1 MKSKTAKKSNLV
13 ERIAPLAV
21 GALAVAGVLT
31 AWAAPTTAPA
41 PAPPAEEVVPPK
53 SVFIDRPDFGKDPF
67 FPTSER
73 RGKVTTVRTNTF
85 EPQANFKDLALKGIS
100 TQKEKRLAIINN
112 KTFEANEEAA
122 VRVNGLLVNVKCIE
136 VRDASVVISVNGVT
150 KELFLGQKF

>member
-1 MKSKTAKKSNLV
+1 MKWKTAKKSNLV
-13 ERIAPLAV
+13 ERIAPLAA
-21 GALAVAGVLT
+21 GALALGGLLT
-31 AWAAPTTAPA
+31 AWAAPTTT

-53 SVFIDRPDFGKDPF
+53 SVFIDRADFGKDPF

-85 EPQANFKDLALKGIS
+85 EPQANFRDLALKGIS

>member
-21 GALAVAGVLT
+21 GALALAGVVT
-31 AWAAPTTAPA
+31 AWAAPTTA

-67 FPTSER
+67 FPNSER
-73 RGKVTTVRTNTF
+73 RGKVTTARTNIV
-85 EPQANFKDLALKGIS
+85 EPQANFRDLALKGIS